1 MDDKDFRPA
10 PINDLDYHGQ
20 RHQPHFSQPKS
31 RKKLF
36 IALGVAA
43 GVVLVS
49 GSAAAFLLLHK
60 PSPVKP
66 ATSASQGSAAA
77 TQTAKTPVGVTDNGT
92 SYTYKSNTLK
102 VGVTYPKTWTM
113 RESTDKQE
121 VILTSPQTQYVK
133 KDGGS
138 TSGVFTLKLRNGI
151 IPDAIKTTV
160 QNAVAVSDSF
170 VIGYTKPTGDQRQ
183 YTNLSY
189 IGPDA
194 NNFSFA
200 LVTGYTA
207 YKAGQSVG
215 GGVDLNG
222 QAYLFGGGFGADT
235 ADSFTFDPVPK
246 ADYDIATFEQAVTI
260 LESLQLY

>member
-1 MDDKDFRPA
+1 MDG
-10 PINDLDYHGQ
+10 LDYHGQ
-20 RHQPHFSQPKS
+20 SHQPHFRQRPKS

-36 IALGVAA
+36 IILGTVA
-43 GVVLVS
+43 GVLLV
-49 GSAAAFLLLHK
+49 GGGAAAFLLLHK
-60 PSPVKP
+60 PAPAKP
-66 ATSASQGSAAA
+66 AASQQSASAAQA
-77 TQTAKTPVGVTDNGT
+77 AKVPAGATDNGS
-92 SYTYKSNTLK
+92 SYTYKSDTLK
-102 VGVTYPKTWTM
+102 VGVTYPKAWTM
-113 RESTDKQE
+113 RESPNKQE
-121 VILTSPQTQYVK
+121 IILTSPQTQYVK
-133 KDGGS
+133 KDGTS

-160 QNAVAVSDSF
+160 QNSVAVSDSF
-170 VIGYTKPTGDQRQ
+170 VVGYTKPTGDQRQ

-189 IGPDA
+189 LGPDA

-222 QAYLFGGGFGADT
+222 QAYLFGGGFGADA

-246 ADYDIATFEQAVTI
+246 ADYDIATFEQAVAI
-260 LESLQLY
+260 LESLQIY